1 MENEIQIFEHEQFGK
16 IRVVVING
24 KVWFVAADVCRALE
38 IGNTSQALTRLDND
52 EKMTVI
58 LNEGQTNGVTST
70 IILNDGITGAVSG
83 GWIKNEV
90 NIVNEPGFYRLIF
103 ASRKPEALK
112 FQRWVY
118 HEVLPQIRKTG
129 SYSLL
134 NVKKAVAVQNQQ
146 PVLKSTILVKALQ
159 NVVII
164 KNILEKDLGSQSG
177 ISSVTAVSMVE
188 KADGVDLSEV
198 KPLIPAAEHE
208 IGYMNATQLAK
219 KVGLKSAQAVNKI
232 LLEKGFQEKD
242 GNGGYKLTEKGK
254 KYGEAM
260 PYEKNGHTGYQ
271 IKWST
276 EILSFLQ

>member
-24 KVWFVAADVCRALE
+24 KVCFVAADVCRALE

-70 IILNDGITGAVSG
+70 IILNEGITGAVSG

-129 SYSLL
+129 SYSLP
-134 NVKKAVAVQNQQ
+134 N
-146 PVLKSTILVKALQ
+146 
-159 NVVII
+159 
-164 KNILEKDLGSQSG
+164 
-177 ISSVTAVSMVE
+177 VE
-188 KADGVDLSEV
+188 KAVEVQNPLPKYHEILEDIAQSAAALNKYWGVNYGIGSATMTSVFEENHNINLTRI
-198 KPLIPAAEHE
+198 KNLLPPAEHE

-242 GNGGYKLTEKGK
+242 DNGGYKLTEKGK